1 MGNDFTLQTRLELDA
16 RCPAVL
22 LRTLKP
28 DGKLS
33 DIRKPFR
40 DGGDIFQHMPL
51 DGTRLFHPMPT
62 DFDIHSMSP
71 RKNCHT
77 CTQ

>member
-1 MGNDFTLQTRLELDA
+1 
-16 RCPAVL
+16 
-22 LRTLKP
+22 
-28 DGKLS
+28 
-33 DIRKPFR
+33 
-40 DGGDIFQHMPL
+40 MPL